1 MEKQKIL
8 KTMEKIDNLYFSLI
22 ENRKTKLGKI
32 VAMPFVFSMILATTI
47 VEELAIYILGD

>member
-1 MEKQKIL
+1 
-8 KTMEKIDNLYFSLI
+8 MEKIDNLYFSLI